1 MNKKTPKNRYKR
13 EPVQKKQTRLKWTP
27 ALIGV
32 YILAASL
39 ALVFLHDFVV
49 QMDFF
54 NVESVVVEG
63 NSRVPEKEIISLA
76 EIRED
81 SSLLEANLF
90 TMEKRI
96 LTHPWIKSASLE
108 RKLPSGLRIRVKEQQ
123 PMAVV
128 KIENLADILINNQGL
143 PFKEYSPETDNLPTL
158 PVVSGLEL
166 TRIHDRYL
174 FNGRLFNCIF
184 DILHQPS
191 LTGIRQIHADRE
203 TGLTVRENKE
213 ESETGSLKDLRATEL
228 KLGFSQY
235 ARKVELARKIE
246 TYYENRFE
254 RKTISSI
261 DLFNPDHIIV
271 TTKWRSANCR
281 ETKT

>member
-13 EPVQKKQTRLKWTP
+13 EPEEKKSIRLKLPKTLCVVW
-27 ALIGV
+27 
-32 YILAASL
+32 ILAASL

-49 QMDFF
+49 QMDCFT
-54 NVESVVVEG
+54 VESVVVEG
-63 NSRVPEKEIISLA
+63 NSRVDEKEIISLA

-81 SSLLEANLF
+81 CSLLEANLF

-96 LTHPWIKSASLE
+96 LTHPWIKSAALE
-108 RKLPSGLRIRVKEQQ
+108 RKLPSGLRIHVKEQQ

-158 PVVSGLEL
+158 PVISGLEL
-166 TRIHDRYL
+166 TRIRDRYM
-174 FNGRLFNCIF
+174 FDGRLFNCIF
-184 DILHQPS
+184 DILHQPD
-191 LTGIRQIHADRE
+191 LTGIRQIDADRE
-203 TGLTVRENKE
+203 TGLTVRGNKE
-213 ESETGSLKDLRATEL
+213 GADNGSVKDVSPIEL
-228 KLGFSQY
+228 KLGFCQY
-235 ARKVELARKIE
+235 ARKVELARKIK

-261 DLFNPDHIIV
+261 DIFNPDHIIV
-271 TTKWRSANCR
+271 KTKWRSTNCR